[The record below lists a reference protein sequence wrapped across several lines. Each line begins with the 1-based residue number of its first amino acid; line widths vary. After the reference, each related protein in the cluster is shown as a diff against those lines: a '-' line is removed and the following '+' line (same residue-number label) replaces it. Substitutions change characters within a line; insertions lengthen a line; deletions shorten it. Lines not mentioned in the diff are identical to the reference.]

1 MAEEEAISLP
11 EPTLPNLSFTEVGY
25 NGLSVVN
32 GQVLEECNYELRWPH
47 CIKTFKE
54 MAKDGTVAPS
64 LSYVQTKISN
74 VDWYVKAPKGFEE
87 DLKDEVRFLET
98 SMRDMDHSWRSFILE
113 ASSFVHLGFC
123 LHEIVPRK
131 RLKIRGSK
139 FNDGFIGIKKL
150 ALRSQDTILGWNY
163 RNKGRELK
171 EVIQKVNIPTNK
183 DETRPYVLPA
193 YSDDG
198 KSEKRIPYYKLLH
211 FKNNPDKG
219 NPLGT
224 SPLAQCWRAYKFK
237 TAYEEAESAGVSA
250 DIHGFKVL
258 KIPAQYMTENAS
270 EEHKATFEY
279 FKKFMRN
286 AHIGK
291 ESGLVIPSDNDINNK
306 PLFEFDVVSIT
317 GSKSHDIDK
326 IIQRYQNEIRTTLYA
341 MFLAAGQG
349 GGGSFALSDNLTKF
363 ADEVVRS
370 KLEEIRDVLN
380 HKLIPYLF
388 ELNGWETEVYPT
400 FEYGDISEITLEEYS
415 KAGQRFG
422 AVNMIARTPKNIN
435 EVARRLR
442 LPDMVPENMKQE
454 ELEKLLGN
462 NETGA
467 AGGLKSGMPSGEG
480 KSNGNGSAV
489 NTENKG

>member
-32 GQVLEECNYELRWPH
+32 GQVLEECNYELRWPY

-54 MAKDGTVAPS
+54 MAKDGTISPS
-64 LSYVQTKISN
+64 IDYVQTKISN
-74 VDWYVKAPKGFEE
+74 VPWFVKAPKGYEE
-87 DLKDEVRFLET
+87 ELKDEVKFLET
-98 SMRDMDHSWRSFILE
+98 AMRDMDHSWLTFIKQ

-150 ALRSQDTILGWNY
+150 ALRSQDTIKAWNY
-163 RNKGRELK
+163 KNKGRELK

-183 DETRPYVLPA
+183 GELYNVPSLTDN
-193 YSDDG
+193 G
-198 KSEKRIPYYKLLH
+198 KNEKAIPYYKLLH
-211 FKNNPDKG
+211 FKNNPQKD
-219 NPLGT
+219 NPLGQ
-224 SPLAQCWRAYKFK
+224 SPLHGAWRPWKFK
-237 TAYEEAESAGVSA
+237 TAYEEAESAGISA

-258 KIPAQYMTENAS
+258 KIPAQYMSENAS
-270 EEHKATFEY
+270 QEQKDVYEY

-306 PLFEFDVVSIT
+306 PMFEFDVVSIT
-317 GSKSHDIDK
+317 GSKSYDIDK
-326 IIQRYQNEIRTTLYA
+326 IIRRYQDEIKTSLYA
-341 MFLAAGQG
+341 MFLFAGQG
-349 GGGSFALSDNLTKF
+349 GGGSFALSDNLNKF

-370 KLEEIRDVLN
+370 KLETIRDELN

-400 FEYGDISEITLEEYS
+400 FEYGDVTIPSLDERGKYL
-415 KAGQRFG
+415 QRVAATG
-422 AVNMIARTPKNIN
+422 LVAYTAKNIN
-435 EVARRLR
+435 AIAEWVG
-442 LPDMVPENMKQE
+442 LPDRLDEDMSIEDVKDHVG
-454 ELEKLLGN
+454 K
-462 NETGA
+462 NES
-467 AGGLKSGMPSGEG
+467 KSGQGMESGLN
-480 KSNGNGSAV
+480 NGTGSG
-489 NTENKG
+489 NKNNSSTNSDNAS